1 MLLVPVSLGAE
12 PPWRTEEP
20 LEPEFLLDDELDVE
34 VSLLGRD
41 ELDDV
46 LVSEPLREE
55 LLDGDVLTS
64 RSLLVPLSLSTRVV
78 VVLPEDSTLVVVSFD
93 VRESAGVIFTVVF
106 VPELISREPDVLESL
121 SAGRVTTVPVLPSVL
136 VGVDDIR
143 PPSNVASRLTG

>member
-1 MLLVPVSLGAE
+1 ML
-12 PPWRTEEP
+12 
-20 LEPEFLLDDELDVE
+20 LEPELLLDDELDVE

-41 ELDDV
+41 ELVDV

-55 LLDGDVLTS
+55 PFDEAGFTS
-64 RSLLVPLSLSTRVV
+64 RSLRLELSFSTRIFE
-78 VVLPEDSTLVVVSFD
+78 VLPEDSTLVVVSFD
-93 VRESAGVIFTVVF
+93 VRESAGVILTVVF

-143 PPSNVASRLTG
+143 PPSNKASRVTG